1 MSDKRLDPADLRPIT
16 NTQHTAYR
24 CRDAEQTRW
33 FYEDVLGLK
42 LAAALAFEE
51 HSGVEGLPRKYMHL
65 FFGMAD
71 GNLVAFFDDPDH
83 VSADYFD
90 EKMDGFN
97 SHMAME
103 VEDMDSLL
111 AMQKRIRDAGITCLG
126 PLDHGFADSI
136 YFYDPNNVQME
147 LICKK
152 DTYGEIMAEAAA
164 AAHDSIDEWCKQTRA
179 QKEAL
184 FGAESLDRRGK
195 HAAAA

>member
-1 MSDKRLDPADLRPIT
+1 MSDKRLNPADLRPIT

-33 FYEDVLGLK
+33 FCEDVLGMK
-42 LAAALAFEE
+42 LAAALAFDE
-51 HSGVEGLPRKYMHL
+51 HSGVKGEPRKYMHL
-65 FFGMAD
+65 FFALGD

-83 VSADYFD
+83 VTSDYFD

-97 SHMAME
+97 SHISME
-103 VEDMDSLL
+103 VKDMESLL

-126 PLDHGFADSI
+126 PLDHGFAHSI

-147 LICKK
+147 LICKQAGYE
-152 DTYGEIMAEAAA
+152 DIMAKASKV
-164 AAHDSIDEWCKQTRA
+164 AHSSIDAWSKKTRA

-184 FGAESLDRRGK
+184 FGAESLDSRGK
-195 HAAAA
+195 HAVAA